1 MSVEAVY
8 TVGLALLES
17 TFVFVGLLI
26 LHGLKRLIGS
36 APLYM
41 FLGVLLVMMNVAGA
55 AGLRMV
61 LSGSG
66 FELSIS
72 TSILLLPLLAML
84 LVIYIADG
92 TLAAQRLIIA
102 AMAAFGIF
110 AYLSWITELQAVWG
124 GFTMS
129 QGHLADYLSK
139 LLGNTTKNMGASLV
153 SLTLDLFLIPVIF
166 QKMKNYGCR
175 LTVCTIGAILLGQ
188 LFDSFVFVAV
198 LYWGDPQKM
207 AVLNAEYLPRI
218 LLSLWIS
225 ILAAIYLSRIDK
237 EIPGDSRRALDIVLA
252 FFGSYGKTKLL
263 EQNLLESE
271 QRYRTIIQNASDM
284 ILVTD
289 ANGIIVDANKAAQE
303 MLSAKTMFDLIGCN
317 LDDFLLGPDT
327 LSHLMHEDE
336 SVMHLTLPDSS
347 RELEL
352 SMSRITVD
360 GTPAL
365 VFIGR
370 DITERERLAK
380 ERELL
385 RTESAHRQR
394 LEAIGRLAGGIA
406 HDFNNHIHAIHGHLD
421 LIYMGEVTEESLPHL
436 RKIDAIAEQ
445 AGKLTSQLLG
455 YARKGKRQV
464 EKLLLKSIIDGAY
477 NLFLPTTQT
486 GIQTVLD
493 IPDESILVEG
503 DRTQLQQAILN
514 LMINARDAMENLPEN
529 ARFLRI
535 RAGLCSRM
543 GVTPRPPADIHSVGP
558 FCCICVED
566 SGPGV
571 DEAIVEQIFEP
582 FFTTKPTG
590 KGTGMGLSM
599 SYGVSREHGGWIQYD
614 RIESGASFT
623 IILPV
628 LSSQGDRS

>member
-1 MSVEAVY
+1 MVRFVQTSVLFFGPAGAGRHDERLGFIFGDAALLHQLFGVEIGEIVGRLDAFAHQTAGEVVIHAVEFEKRRISL
-8 TVGLALLES
+8 TQVFFALES
-17 TFVFVGLLI
+17 TRKQ
-26 LHGLKRLIGS
+26 H
-36 APLYM
+36 AAAA
-41 FLGVLLVMMNVAGA
+41 VAQI
-55 AGLRMV
+55 RN
-61 LSGSG
+61 
-66 FELSIS
+66 
-72 TSILLLPLLAML
+72 
-84 LVIYIADG
+84 
-92 TLAAQRLIIA
+92 
-102 AMAAFGIF
+102 
-110 AYLSWITELQAVWG
+110 G
-124 GFTMS
+124 GFVE
-129 QGHLADYLSK
+129 D
-139 LLGNTTKNMGASLV
+139 
-153 SLTLDLFLIPVIF
+153 
-166 QKMKNYGCR
+166 
-175 LTVCTIGAILLGQ
+175 
-188 LFDSFVFVAV
+188 
-198 LYWGDPQKM
+198 
-207 AVLNAEYLPRI
+207 AE
-218 LLSLWIS
+218 
-225 ILAAIYLSRIDK
+225 
-237 EIPGDSRRALDIVLA
+237 
-252 FFGSYGKTKLL
+252 
-263 EQNLLESE
+263 
-271 QRYRTIIQNASDM
+271 
-284 ILVTD
+284 
-289 ANGIIVDANKAAQE
+289 
-303 MLSAKTMFDLIGCN
+303 

-421 LIYMGEVTEESLPHL
+421 LIYLGEVTEESLPHL

-529 ARFLRI
+529 ARLLRI

-628 LSSQGDRS
+628 LSSQGDRV

>member
-1 MSVEAVY
+1 MSVEVLY
-8 TVGLALLES
+8 TAGLALLES

-26 LHGLKRLIGS
+26 LHGLRRLIGS

-41 FLGVLLVMMNVAGA
+41 FLGVLLVMMNIAGA
-55 AGLRMV
+55 AGLRMI
-61 LSGSG
+61 LSESG
-66 FELSIS
+66 VELSVS
-72 TSILLLPLLAML
+72 TSILLLPFLAIL
-84 LVIYIADG
+84 LVIYIVDG

-102 AMAAFGIF
+102 AMATFGIF
-110 AYLSWITELQAVWG
+110 AYLSWITKLQSEWG

-139 LLGNTTKNMGASLV
+139 LLGNTSRNMGASLV
-153 SLTLDLFLIPVIF
+153 ALTLDLFLIPMIF

-175 LTVCTIGAILLGQ
+175 LTVCAIGAILLGQ
-188 LFDSFVFVAV
+188 LVDSFIFVGV

-207 AVLNAEYLPRI
+207 AILNAEYVPRI
-218 LLSLWIS
+218 VLALWIS
-225 ILAAIYLSRIDK
+225 FIAAVYLSRIDR

-263 EQNLLESE
+263 EQNLRESE

-289 ANGIIVDANKAAQE
+289 SNGIIVDANKAAQE
-303 MLSAKTMFDLIGCN
+303 VLSARTMIDLIGCN
-317 LDDFLLGPDT
+317 LDDFLLRRDT
-327 LSHLMHEDE
+327 LSQLMSGDE
-336 SVMHLTLPDSS
+336 SVTRISLPESS

-352 SMSRITVD
+352 SMSRIAVD

-385 RTESAHRQR
+385 RMESAHRQR

-421 LIYMGEVTEESLPHL
+421 LIYMGEVTDESMPHL
-436 RKIDAIAEQ
+436 QKIDAIAEQ

-464 EKLLLKSIIDGAY
+464 EQLPLKSLIDGAY
-477 NLFLPTTQT
+477 NLFLPNTQT
-486 GIQTVLD
+486 GIQTALEVAEEP
-493 IPDESILVEG
+493 IMVEG
-503 DRTQLQQAILN
+503 DRTQLQQALLN
-514 LMINARDAMENLPEN
+514 LMINARDAMETLPEE
-529 ARFLRI
+529 RRRLWI
-535 RAGLCSRM
+535 RAGLCERL
-543 GVTPRPPADIHSVGP
+543 GVTPHPPADASRGP
-558 FCCICVED
+558 FCCICVVD

-571 DEAIVEQIFEP
+571 DESIVEQIFEP

-614 RIESGASFT
+614 RVEPGASFT
-623 IILPV
+623 IVLPV
-628 LSSQGDRS
+628 LMQKEESV

>member
-1 MSVEAVY
+1 MSVEVLY
-8 TVGLALLES
+8 TAGLALLES

-26 LHGLKRLIGS
+26 LHGLRRLIGS

-41 FLGVLLVMMNVAGA
+41 FLGVLLVMMNIAGA
-55 AGLRMV
+55 AGLRMI
-61 LSGSG
+61 LSESG
-66 FELSIS
+66 VELSVS
-72 TSILLLPLLAML
+72 TSILLLPFLAIL
-84 LVIYIADG
+84 LVIYIVDG

-102 AMAAFGIF
+102 AMATFGIF
-110 AYLSWITELQAVWG
+110 AYLSWITKLQSEWG

-139 LLGNTTKNMGASLV
+139 LLGNTSRNMGASLV
-153 SLTLDLFLIPVIF
+153 ALTLDLFLIPMIF

-175 LTVCTIGAILLGQ
+175 LTVCAIGAILLGQ
-188 LFDSFVFVAV
+188 LVDSFIFVGV

-207 AVLNAEYLPRI
+207 AILNAEYVPRI
-218 LLSLWIS
+218 VLALWIS
-225 ILAAIYLSRIDK
+225 FIAAVYLSRIDQ

-263 EQNLLESE
+263 EQNLRESE

-289 ANGIIVDANKAAQE
+289 SNGIIVDANKAAQE
-303 MLSAKTMFDLIGCN
+303 VLSARTMIDLIGCN
-317 LDDFLLGPDT
+317 LDDFLLRRDT
-327 LSHLMHEDE
+327 LSQLMSGDE
-336 SVMHLTLPDSS
+336 SVTRISLPESS

-352 SMSRITVD
+352 SMSRIAVD

-385 RTESAHRQR
+385 RMESAHRQR

-421 LIYMGEVTEESLPHL
+421 LIYMGEVTDESMPHL
-436 RKIDAIAEQ
+436 QKIDAIAEQ

-464 EKLLLKSIIDGAY
+464 EQLPLKSLIDGAY
-477 NLFLPTTQT
+477 NLFLPNTQT
-486 GIQTVLD
+486 GIQTALEVAEEP
-493 IPDESILVEG
+493 IMVEG
-503 DRTQLQQAILN
+503 DRTQLQQALLN
-514 LMINARDAMENLPEN
+514 LMINARDAMETLPEE
-529 ARFLRI
+529 RRRLWI
-535 RAGLCSRM
+535 RAGLCERL
-543 GVTPRPPADIHSVGP
+543 GVTPRPPADASRGP
-558 FCCICVED
+558 FCCICVVD

-571 DEAIVEQIFEP
+571 DESIVEQIFEP

-614 RIESGASFT
+614 RVEPGASFT
-623 IILPV
+623 IVLPV
-628 LSSQGDRS
+628 LMQKEEPV